1 MKKKALGVLSAV
13 ALGAAGLVGAALP
26 AQAQTEWNVDVGP
39 APGTAFS
46 DGYTF
51 DWAVTVA
58 GADPLCDSPDVYL
71 NGSPQSDAEADE
83 FVSVDA
89 GGYMGTVNLRTI
101 APGSNQITLECEE
114 VVYNLNIAH
123 STVTVAKQV
132 EGEVPDG
139 TSFAFRAVLDGDEST
154 AYNWDMG
161 ASDTQ
166 TLWFFGGESLDVE
179 ETDNGGAESTVEDNT
194 SIALA
199 GSQGYQASFTNVFA
213 GEQPVDSQDPDLADG
228 DDDGD
233 DDGDNSGDDDGNE
246 TDESSKSKKG
256 HTPAK
261 AVTLYPVYT
270 G

>member
-1 MKKKALGVLSAV
+1 MKKKVLGVLSAV

-58 GADPLCDSPDVYL
+58 GADPLCDSPDVSL
-71 NGSPQSDAEADE
+71 NGFALSDAEADDL
-83 FVSVDA
+83 VTVDA
-89 GGYMGTVNLRTI
+89 GGSMGTVNLRTI

-114 VVYNLNIAH
+114 VVYNLNVAH

-139 TSFAFRAVLDGDEST
+139 TSFSFQAVLDSDEST
-154 AYNWDMG
+154 AYSWDMG
-161 ASDTQ
+161 ANDAQ
-166 TLWFFGGESLDVE
+166 TLWFFGGETLDIE
-179 ETDNGGAESTVEDNT
+179 ETNDGGAQSTVEDNT

-199 GSQGYQASFTNVFA
+199 GPEGYQASFTNVF
-213 GEQPVDSQDPDLADG
+213 GDQPVDSQDPEATDG
-228 DDDGD
+228 HDDNGDDGDDGD
-233 DDGDNSGDDDGNE
+233 DDE
-246 TDESSKSKKG
+246 TDESSKSKG

-261 AVTLYPVYT
+261 AVILNPVYT